1 MLTYSHETLVMLTL
15 NTTSIIII
23 AEILDVEQQSINQSI
38 NQSEMKN
45 SNQSYSFLYWWNL
58 RFNRG
63 ASGLSIL
70 QGSPEPE
77 VNISIRVRPLSHL
90 NWFWSFHSFNINTYM
105 YMYIFTS
112 SHSMYLTWSSSLVC
126 MYPSLTG
133 SFRIT
138 LYSQVPMV

>member
-23 AEILDVEQQSINQSI
+23 AEILDVEQQSINLI
-38 NQSEMKN
+38 NQK
-45 SNQSYSFLYWWNL
+45 W
-58 RFNRG
+58 R
-63 ASGLSIL
+63 
-70 QGSPEPE
+70 
-77 VNISIRVRPLSHL
+77 ISIKAIHFCIGEIWGLTEEPVVCLYCRAHQNQRLIFQSEWEPLSHL

-126 MYPSLTG
+126 MYLSLTG